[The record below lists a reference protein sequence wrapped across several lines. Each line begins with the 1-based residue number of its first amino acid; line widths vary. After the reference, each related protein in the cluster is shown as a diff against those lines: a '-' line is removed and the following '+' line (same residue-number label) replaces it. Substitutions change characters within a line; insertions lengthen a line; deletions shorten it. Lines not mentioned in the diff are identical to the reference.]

1 MANPEDI
8 RNKAAQVRATAKS
21 QDGKKN
27 KTIQIIG
34 GLFVLILVVGLIGA
48 GVYVRGQSQGQSI
61 TPELITEY
69 NSSAQLPKGVSAQE
83 GYGIPVG
90 KQDPN
95 SPRAELYED
104 FQCPACGFLEKANGK
119 NIIES
124 AVKGDINLTLHPM
137 IFLDRNYPESQL
149 SSLRATMAF
158 GCAADAGKTAE
169 FHSGVFELQPA
180 KEGDGFS
187 NQQLLDLGKKVGIQ
201 GSDYTTFE
209 TCLTTEKYKGW
220 AQNSQLHAQDRGVQ
234 GTPSFYLNGTQIEN
248 SIVADPAG
256 FAGVVAEAQK

>member
-1 MANPEDI
+1 MTNPDDI
-8 RNKAAQVRATAKS
+8 RNKAAQVRANAKS
-21 QDGKKN
+21 QDGKKA

-34 GLFVLILVVGLIGA
+34 GLFVLTLVVGLIGA

-69 NSSAQLPKGVSAQE
+69 NSSAQLPKGVTAQE
-83 GYGIPVG
+83 GYGVPVG
-90 KQDPN
+90 KQDPS

-119 NIIES
+119 NIIAS

-149 SSLRATMAF
+149 SSLRASMAF

-169 FHSGVFELQPA
+169 YHSGVFELQPSR
-180 KEGDGFS
+180 EGVGFT
-187 NQQLLDLGKKVGIQ
+187 NAQLLDLGKKVGIE
-201 GSDYTTFE
+201 GDDYTTFE
-209 TCLTTEKYKGW
+209 TCLTSEKYKGW
-220 AQNSQLHAQDRGVQ
+220 VQNSQLHAEDRGVQ
-234 GTPSFYLNGTQIEN
+234 GTPSFYLNGAVVEN
-248 SIVADPAG
+248 SILVDPAG

>member
-21 QDGKKN
+21 QDGKKA

-34 GLFVLILVVGLIGA
+34 GLFVLTLVVGLIAA
-48 GVYVRGQSQGQSI
+48 GVYVREQSQGQSI

-248 SIVADPAG
+248 STVADPAG

>member
-21 QDGKKN
+21 QDGKKA

-34 GLFVLILVVGLIGA
+34 GLFVLTLVVGLIGA

-61 TPELITEY
+61 TPELITDY

-83 GYGIPVG
+83 GYGIPVR

-248 SIVADPAG
+248 STVADPAG